1 MSMSMTF
8 DERLNRILPRI
19 TSDDF
24 LLNRGMG
31 NEIGFW
37 IFDYLPQDE
46 VAMRA
51 FVREVIEPALARQ
64 SPPLRFKTIDLF
76 ALMVDV
82 LRERGLLDKT
92 IRMQADKGNEAAM
105 PGLRSVLQ
113 EKKLAQRIA
122 DQIDFE
128 AIDLLM
134 LTGVGAAY
142 PVLRSH
148 TLLSALQPLVGNKPV
163 LMFYPGRYNGFS
175 LSLFD
180 RPIHQDGD
188 PYYRAFRLVD

>member
-1 MSMSMTF
+1 MSMTF
-8 DERLNRILPRI
+8 EERLNRILPRI

-37 IFDYLPQDE
+37 IFDYPPEDE

-76 ALMVDV
+76 ALMIEV
-82 LRERGLLDKT
+82 LRERGLLDKV
-92 IRMQADKGNEAAM
+92 IQMQADKGAEATL
-105 PGLRSVLQ
+105 PGLRSVLR
-113 EKKLAQRIA
+113 EDKVAQRIA
-122 DQIDFE
+122 AQADVE
-128 AIDLLM
+128 SIDLLM

-148 TLLSALQPLVGNKPV
+148 TLLSALHPLVGNKPV
-163 LMFYPGRYNGFS
+163 LMFFPGSYNGFS

-188 PYYRAFRLVD
+188 HYYRAFRLVD